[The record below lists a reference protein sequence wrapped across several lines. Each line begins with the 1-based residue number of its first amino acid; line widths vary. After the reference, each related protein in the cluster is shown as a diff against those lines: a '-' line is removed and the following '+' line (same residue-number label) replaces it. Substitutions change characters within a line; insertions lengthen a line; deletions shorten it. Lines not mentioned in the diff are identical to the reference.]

1 MRAFLTLFTM
11 WGDTRKVAL
20 MAMTAG
26 LYTAGSLT
34 TVYLQIIPG
43 VTNVR
48 PAAVI
53 PIVLGSLLGA
63 PACWGAALGNL
74 TQDLLGGQFG
84 PGSAVGFLANFLM
97 AMVAWRVAAATGLPD
112 LLSETTE
119 RLSTQDLLLRFMPVA
134 ILGSAAC
141 ATTLGWGLDIMGLAP
156 FVALANIVF
165 LNNAGVSLLL
175 GPPLLALLGRRV
187 YRWELADDTRR
198 PSPNLRGVALMLLTL
213 GALGAYLTLNGLCL
227 GVAPDEGLP
236 GVAPVGAA
244 GLGLILLGLLLL

>member
-1 MRAFLTLFTM
+1 M
-11 WGDTRKVAL
+11 WGDTRKLAL
-20 MAMTAG
+20 MAVTAG

-43 VTNVR
+43 FTNVR
-48 PAAVI
+48 PAAVL

-63 PACWGAALGNL
+63 PACWGAAFGNL

-97 AMVAWRVAAATGLPD
+97 AMVAWRVASATGLAD
-112 LLSETTE
+112 LLTE
-119 RLSTQDLLLRFMPVA
+119 PGKSAFTQDLLLRFTPVA
-134 ILGSAAC
+134 LLGSAAC
-141 ATTLGWGLDIMGLAP
+141 ATTLAWGLDVMGLVP
-156 FVALANIVF
+156 FVVLANIVF
-165 LNNAGVSLLL
+165 LNNALVSLVL

-187 YRWELADDTRR
+187 HRWELADDMRR
-198 PSPNLRGVALMLLTL
+198 PSPNLRGLGVMLIAM
-213 GALGAYLTLNGLCL
+213 GSLGAYLTLNGLCF
-227 GVAPDEGLP
+227 GAAQSVGLP